1 MFLNRLRVLRDNAEL
16 TQRELADLMGVSR
29 SVYSKIET
37 GQQEPTLS
45 QLIALAK
52 IFNTTTDFILN
63 VDDRDDSGDCIDLLQ
78 TLEGKNIFVENH
90 LLTEQERLKLFQI
103 LKILFN

>member
-16 TQRELADLMGVSR
+16 TLRELADLIGVSR

-37 GQQEPTLS
+37 GQQEPTLT
-45 QLIALAK
+45 QLIAIAK

-63 VDDRDDSGDCIDLLQ
+63 VDDRDETDDCIDLLQ

-90 LLTEQERLKLFQI
+90 LLTEQERLKLLQI

>member
-16 TQRELADLMGVSR
+16 TQKELADLIGVSR

-37 GQQEPTLS
+37 GQQEPTLT

-52 IFNTTTDFILN
+52 TFNTTTDFILN
-63 VDDRDDSGDCIDLLQ
+63 VDDRDDHDDCTDLLQ
-78 TLEGKNIFVENH
+78 ILEIKNIFIENH
-90 LLTEQERLKLFQI
+90 LLTEQERLKLLQI

>member
-16 TQRELADLMGVSR
+16 TQRELADLIGVSR

-52 IFNTTTDFILN
+52 IFNTTTD
-63 VDDRDDSGDCIDLLQ
+63 DDRDETDDCIDLLQ

>member
-16 TQRELADLMGVSR
+16 TQKELADLIGVSR

-37 GQQEPTLS
+37 GQQEPTLT

-63 VDDRDDSGDCIDLLQ
+63 VDDRDDSGDYLDLLQ
-78 TLEGKNIFVENH
+78 TLEFKNIFVEHH
-90 LLTEQERLKLFQI
+90 LLSEQERLKLLQI